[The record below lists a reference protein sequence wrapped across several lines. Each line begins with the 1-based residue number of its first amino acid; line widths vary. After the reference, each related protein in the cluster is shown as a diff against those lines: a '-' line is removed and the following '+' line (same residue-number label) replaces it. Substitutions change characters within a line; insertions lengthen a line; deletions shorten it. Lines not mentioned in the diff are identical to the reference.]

1 MTRGKSFLSVQ
12 QKWSQAF
19 DRRCL
24 PPFFR
29 VDGNRDYLAEVVPR
43 HLRPATVVCDIGG
56 WKSPLVQQEVKS
68 RLGLTV
74 VGIDIDPAELARAPS
89 GSYDQTVCADIT
101 DYAGDARADLVV
113 CQAVLEH
120 VADTEKALRS
130 IASCLKS
137 GGLALLF
144 VPSRNA
150 AYARLGMILPDA
162 WKQWI
167 IRKVMPGSAHLRGFK
182 AYYDR
187 CTPRQFRA
195 MAGRC
200 GFEVQE
206 AKSYYIS
213 SYFSYFFPLHVLWRM
228 WVGLFYLCNRENAA
242 ETFTMVLRKR

>member
-1 MTRGKSFLSVQ
+1 MGFQ
-12 QKWSQAF
+12 QKLSKAL
-19 DRRCL
+19 DRRFM
-24 PPFFR
+24 PPFFL

-43 HLRPATVVCDIGG
+43 HLRPAMVVCDIGG
-56 WKSPLVQQEVKS
+56 GKSPLVQKEVKS

-74 VGIDIDPAELARAPS
+74 IGIDIDPAELARAPS

-120 VADTEKALRS
+120 VANTEKALGS

-150 AYARLGMILPDA
+150 AYARLSMVLPES

-200 GFEVQE
+200 GFEIQE
-206 AKSYYIS
+206 VKGYYIS
-213 SYFSYFFPLHVLWRM
+213 SYFSYFFPLYVLWRCWM
-228 WVGLFYLCNRENAA
+228 RIFYWCSRENAA